1 MGLSTPTDA
10 MGGHMRDLRAAFASF
25 PFDAPF
31 PDPFPAQLHGVGRWA
46 DANWVARN
54 LADEHGLDDVR
65 VELHAR
71 LARYQSGAEFARL
84 FSPFLP
90 IILGGWWPEE
100 TRRAHPLDEV
110 LRLVAAFLD
119 EKYEGRPWYSEYYA
133 LVASGR
139 KKVE

>member
-1 MGLSTPTDA
+1 M
-10 MGGHMRDLRAAFASF
+10 
-25 PFDAPF
+25 
-31 PDPFPAQLHGVGRWA
+31 GRWA